1 MAGPRYLNVGSV
13 VDPYQGLQQA
23 VSGVGQIYH
32 NYEENERR
40 NAAERRVAVEAE
52 RVEGKRR
59 FLAEYDPRL
68 GTDFRGVDQT
78 LRPYAEQEEQRALA
92 SWQQQNPN
100 ATQEERSAFENQLIN
115 SRRGLLSAEDV
126 QAAVLED
133 ARRGGLDLTEAQN
146 LAALQSVGLPSRGSY
161 LASAQAENEAR
172 NKAMSER
179 SDRMLE
185 LEKLR
190 SAGDNARI
198 RSLGTA
204 STGSGSKNTSGSG
217 GRGDFNLKDHAQFE
231 NYVKDQVDGW
241 IGGDAD
247 KAFANAYGGLDLY
260 NREVVALGGKPLG
273 LSDIQET
280 VVKNLS
286 RGGTF
291 TDNAALYNTP
301 QEFVSRLVADLGTP
315 EDYVNRSSRTTSG
328 RASAADQISAVLSGR
343 GTLTA
348 AERDLI
354 LNPPRSMVDAT
365 AVARQ
370 RVASAYASLF
380 PEAAARNPNTR
391 NTASET
397 VQVPAPSSSVSSRVE
412 GTVPNQS
419 GRYVV
424 TPPPPLN
431 EGEIRGTRPT
441 VATSTEE
448 VRDNG
453 AGTLP
458 VEERIPSRPEEQASV
473 LANTI
478 FLRERELSL
487 PTPGMSAQQRR
498 QERENLNNALSVLQ
512 RTDPAQYEQVQNRLS
527 ELRTIDRQIPEITA
541 SRIGEVQ
548 RDLRQTI
555 SRLDRA
561 GRTGYAN
568 WYDALNPLAP
578 TGTEARFNLLERQR
592 ELQERLRELQEQ
604 RAAQLDQIA
613 RQRDR
618 LGSLPTAPDRV
629 AELLNNPLYPVS
641 PR

>member
-1 MAGPRYLNVGSV
+1 MAGPRYLNVGGV

-40 NAAERRVAVEAE
+40 NAAERRVAAEAE
-52 RVEGKRR
+52 RVEGNRR

-68 GTDFRGVDQT
+68 GADFRGVDQT

-92 SWQQQNPN
+92 TWHQQNPN
-100 ATQEERSAFENQLIN
+100 ATQEDRSAFENQLIN
-115 SRRGLLSAEDV
+115 ARRGLLSAEDV

-146 LAALQSVGLPSRGSY
+146 LAALQSIGLSSRGSY

-172 NKAMSER
+172 NKDMSER
-179 SDRMLE
+179 SGRMLE
-185 LEKLR
+185 LAKLH

-217 GRGDFNLKDHAQFE
+217 GRDDFNLKTHAQFE
-231 NYVKDQVDGW
+231 DYVKNQIDGW
-241 IGGDAD
+241 VGGDAD
-247 KAFANAYGGLDLY
+247 KAFANAYGGLDLF

-291 TDNAALYNTP
+291 SDNAALYNTP
-301 QEFVSRLVADLGTP
+301 EEFVSRLVADLGTP

-328 RASAADQISAVLSGR
+328 RASATDQITAVLSDR
-343 GTLTA
+343 RPLSA
-348 AERDLI
+348 EERDLI

-380 PEAAARNPNTR
+380 PEAAARNPATR
-391 NTASET
+391 N

-412 GTVPNQS
+412 GTVPSQS

-453 AGTLP
+453 VGTLP
-458 VEERIPSRPEEQASV
+458 IEERIPSRPEEQASV

-478 FLRERELSL
+478 FLRERELSQ
-487 PTPGMSAQQRR
+487 PTSGMSAQQRR

-527 ELRTIDRQIPEITA
+527 ELRTIDSQVPEIPA
-541 SRIGEVQ
+541 WRIGEVQ
-548 RDLRQTI
+548 RDLSQTS

-561 GRTGYAN
+561 SRTGYAN

-578 TGTEARFNLLERQR
+578 TGTEARFDLLERQR
-592 ELQERLRELQEQ
+592 ELQERVRELQEQ
-604 RAAQLDQIA
+604 RAAQLNQIA

-629 AELLNNPLYPVS
+629 TELLSNPLYPVS

>member
-23 VSGVGQIYH
+23 VSGVGQIYQ

-40 NAAERRVAVEAE
+40 NANERRVAAEAE
-52 RVEGKRR
+52 RVEGNRR

-68 GTDFRGVDQT
+68 GTDFRGVDET
-78 LRPYAEQEEQRALA
+78 LRPYAEQEEQRALTT
-92 SWQQQNPN
+92 WHQQNPN
-100 ATQEERSAFENQLIN
+100 ATQEDRAAFENQLIN
-115 SRRGLLSAEDV
+115 ARRGLLSAEDV
-126 QAAVLED
+126 QAAVIED
-133 ARRGGLDLTEAQN
+133 ARRGGLDLADAQN
-146 LAALQSVGLPSRGSY
+146 LAALQSVGLSSRGSY
-161 LASAQAENEAR
+161 LASAQTENEAR
-172 NKAMSER
+172 NKEMSER
-179 SDRMLE
+179 SNRMLE

-190 SAGDNARI
+190 SASDNARI

-204 STGSGSKNTSGSG
+204 STGSGSRNASGSG
-217 GRGDFNLKDHAQFE
+217 GRGGFDLKNHAQFE
-231 NYVKDQVDGW
+231 DYVKDQIDGW

-247 KAFANAYGGLDLY
+247 KAFANAYGGLDLF
-260 NREVVALGGKPLG
+260 NREVVALGGKPLD

-286 RGGTF
+286 RGGAF
-291 TDNAALYNTP
+291 TDNAALYSTP
-301 QEFVSRLVADLGTP
+301 QEFVTRLEADIGTP
-315 EDYVNRSSRTTSG
+315 EEYVSRASGATSG
-328 RASAADQISAVLSGR
+328 RASASDQISAVLSGR

-354 LNPPRSMVDAT
+354 LNPPRSMVNAT

-380 PEAAARNPNTR
+380 PEAAASNPATR
-391 NTASET
+391 NA
-397 VQVPAPSSSVSSRVE
+397 QVPAPSSNVSSRVE
-412 GTVPNQS
+412 EAVPGQYTV
-419 GRYVV
+419 V
-424 TPPPPLN
+424 PPPPLV

-441 VATSTEE
+441 VPASG
-448 VRDNG
+448 VP
-453 AGTLP
+453 A
-458 VEERIPSRPEEQASV
+458 SPEEQTSV

-478 FLRERELSL
+478 FLRERELSQ
-487 PTPGMSAQQRR
+487 PTAGMSAQQRR

-548 RDLRQTI
+548 RDLSQTS

-561 GRTGYAN
+561 SRTGYAN

-578 TGTEARFNLLERQR
+578 TGTEARFNLLEQQR
-592 ELQERLRELQEQ
+592 ELQERVRELQEQ
-604 RAAQLDQIA
+604 RAAQLNQVA
-613 RQRDR
+613 SQRDR

-629 AELLNNPLYPVS
+629 TELLSNPLYPVS